1 MSSKGVGKVKGN
13 VLAYIGGTV
22 ELGAMYVQKLG
33 KASLSRKHLCCEI
46 NH

>member
-13 VLAYIGGTV
+13 VLAYTGGTV

-33 KASLSRKHLCCEI
+33 EASLSKHLCCEI